1 MESFSKFAN
10 GVEKIHYDLDGIE
23 DLKSKLHL
31 VPEAS
36 LKDIGKAVKPHV
48 LPWAAAAALGTG
60 LYNNMKPMS
69 NEEKFD
75 NASAIYQYAV
85 VSKNVDLNDSAKEFV
100 NLALTLPMKERKALR
115 AQLDKF
121 KANLSPDRQERM
133 EEFQSNINYQVNQ
146 FNINR
151 WANKEESM
159 NENARN
165 DAKFDQ
171 EVFDILSDQEADIE
185 TGEYTQDEIVD
196 KVAEDL
202 ANRSGTDISTEQGA
216 RIETNVENYFRMLG
230 LDSIPPD
237 TRSRDYL
244 AGRSTQTAPVVDENQ
259 PPKQP
264 LIQKRP
270 AGAPPANEPYVQSD
284 DELIGFLR
292 WLTKQV
298 DDNNQPTFDAKR
310 IVDVVEEPHH
320 YSKEYQQYLN
330 KIYKQESDPY
340 L

>member
-60 LYNNMKPMS
+60 LYHNMKPMS

-85 VSKNVDLNDSAKEFV
+85 VSQNVDLDDSAQEFV

-133 EEFQSNINYQVNQ
+133 EEFQSNINYHVNQ
-146 FNINR
+146 FNIT
-151 WANKEESM
+151 W
-159 NENARN
+159 ENG
-165 DAKFDQ
+165 
-171 EVFDILSDQEADIE
+171 V
-185 TGEYTQDEIVD
+185 
-196 KVAEDL
+196 
-202 ANRSGTDISTEQGA
+202 ST
-216 RIETNVENYFRMLG
+216 
-230 LDSIPPD
+230 
-237 TRSRDYL
+237 
-244 AGRSTQTAPVVDENQ
+244 
-259 PPKQP
+259 
-264 LIQKRP
+264 
-270 AGAPPANEPYVQSD
+270 
-284 DELIGFLR
+284 
-292 WLTKQV
+292 
-298 DDNNQPTFDAKR
+298 
-310 IVDVVEEPHH
+310 H
-320 YSKEYQQYLN
+320 
-330 KIYKQESDPY
+330 
-340 L
+340 